1 MHLPSGGFITSIIF
15 LIQLVRV
22 GLDHVDEIRENLFF
36 LYRNGFE
43 VFHDGLHER
52 GKKHNLNYH
61 TVEKYIFRH
70 LPLIAE
76 LC

>member
-52 GKKHNLNYH
+52 GKK
-61 TVEKYIFRH
+61 T
-70 LPLIAE
+70 
-76 LC
+76 